1 MQIARVKVY
10 DGRHKRCVRANVFFD
25 TGSNKS
31 YVSREF
37 VEKIK
42 PKHEGFEHVSYVSF
56 GSKETGQSVMRN
68 IFSLNLLCNDNTC
81 TSLSVT
87 EIPTDL

>member
-1 MQIARVKVY
+1 MY
-10 DGRHKRCVRANVFFD
+10 DNRHKKCVQTNVFFD

-68 IFSLNLLCNDNTC
+68 IFSLNLHNDNTW

>member
-10 DGRHKRCVRANVFFD
+10 DGRHKKFVQANVFFD

-68 IFSLNLLCNDNTC
+68 IFSLNLLC

-87 EIPTDL
+87 EIPTYL